1 MVVQEESKTTIY
13 VIAEGDDIIATTSNI
28 VKNAQENAINL
39 PNATKKGDTI
49 INHGAITDDDLCLN
63 PGEVT
68 NTGN

>member
-1 MVVQEESKTTIY
+1 MVFQEESKTTIY
-13 VIAEGDDIIATTSNI
+13 VITEDDDIFANI
-28 VKNAQENAINL
+28 VKNAQENATNL